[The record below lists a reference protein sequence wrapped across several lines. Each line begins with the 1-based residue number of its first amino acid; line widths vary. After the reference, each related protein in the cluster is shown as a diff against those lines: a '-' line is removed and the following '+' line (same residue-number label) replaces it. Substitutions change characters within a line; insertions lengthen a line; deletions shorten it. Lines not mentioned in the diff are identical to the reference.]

1 MRVLAAGVL
10 SGFSVAAWVRFSSR
24 PNLTFLK
31 VSWRTGR
38 MCDLFLQCSLPVG
51 VATYYVGLTFCFF
64 ILLSCPI
71 WKFLGFGRLHSVQG
85 EAGKGGVLM
94 MVMPSSVLFLLQ
106 SLDGAN
112 AGEIPLDFPEKV
124 LVWFFQTATVLDL
137 GVGCQLAWTVDRA
150 RPSLGWYVTFL
161 PSLILRSWV

>member
-1 MRVLAAGVL
+1 
-10 SGFSVAAWVRFSSR
+10 
-24 PNLTFLK
+24 
-31 VSWRTGR
+31 
-38 MCDLFLQCSLPVG
+38 
-51 VATYYVGLTFCFF
+51 
-64 ILLSCPI
+64 
-71 WKFLGFGRLHSVQG
+71 
-85 EAGKGGVLM
+85 

-161 PSLILRSWV
+161 PSLILSQQHLPDSQ